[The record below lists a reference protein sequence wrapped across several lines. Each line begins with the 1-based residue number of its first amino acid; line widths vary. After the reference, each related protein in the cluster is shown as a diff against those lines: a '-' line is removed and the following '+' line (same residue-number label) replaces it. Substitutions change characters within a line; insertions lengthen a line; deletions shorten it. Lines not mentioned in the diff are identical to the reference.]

1 MSDIVDRL
9 AASLTGR
16 YEIERELGVGGMA
29 TVYVARD
36 LRHRR
41 QVALKVMR
49 PDLGGGLGAERFLR
63 EIELVAGLQH
73 PHIVPVFDS
82 GASGEGGAKLLW
94 YTMPLIEGESLRRR
108 LQRVGRLPI
117 DEAMTIAA
125 QVADALGY
133 AHGRGVVHRDIKP
146 ENILL
151 GGGHAM
157 VADFGIA
164 KAAARGPDSDASLT
178 QLGFV
183 VGTPNYMS
191 PEQAAGGEEID
202 ARSDQYSLGCTV
214 FEMLAGEPPFAGS
227 AGKSVVAQ
235 SLTAP
240 RPRVSERRPEVG
252 AALDPALQRAMAVDP
267 DARFPDMAAFA
278 AALKSGRGAAAA
290 RWIRRRAVLLGAF
303 IAAVAAGA
311 GAFIGTRFGR
321 HMVEPAAEN
330 LAVLPFTTSGPG
342 VAYLR
347 EGMVDLLSTN
357 LTGIGGIQAVDPRTV
372 LRDARRGDLD
382 AGGLDQALR
391 LGRRLGANSVVTG
404 SAVGTGDRVRL
415 AADFYS
421 IDGERLGR
429 AQVDG
434 PVDSMLTLV
443 DRLSLALLRDVWRSR
458 EPLPAVR
465 LASQTTD
472 SIAALRA
479 FLQGEQYY
487 RRLAF
492 DSAAQAYNRA
502 VEVDSTFALAHFR
515 RALTYG
521 WTGGY
526 GSAAS
531 LEASAAGTRFAKRL
545 MPRERRLLVGYR
557 LFDQGKP
564 AAVDSFHS
572 FVKQYPNDL
581 DGWYL
586 LGEALFHTREYTGA
600 SPDTISAAFDS
611 VVRGDSGLVPALIHP
626 IELTM
631 VTGDTARF
639 RRYLGVIE
647 RSAPERGRLWRTVSR
662 SVWGPLPADSA
673 LRSLRGHD
681 LGEVFSGLHGLYAN
695 QAATSDTILHRFRW
709 AVGASGFGRTAR
721 AEWLRE
727 TAKMYAGLG
736 QLDRARK
743 LADTLRTESPQ
754 DAPVVFGWPMAL
766 GLAPPDYDRRWL
778 DTAVAAVPAGSRRAY
793 AEAMLHLI
801 RGQTAEA
808 RRGLDAALSDRDSSV
823 SDQQRGQTIAE
834 QGYLMIQAGDSGS
847 GIRRMEEGILLAAR
861 PQFAGALGWDRFEL
875 ALAQAASGDADTR
888 REGIRR
894 LSNGF
899 LFEPMF
905 LPLSYLARGR
915 AYEAAGEPDSAAF
928 AYGRFIRL
936 WDNADP
942 PLQGRVEEAREA
954 LKRLTA
960 EPH

>member
-9 AASLTGR
+9 AASLAGR
-16 YEIERELGVGGMA
+16 YEIERELGAGGMA

-49 PDLGGGLGAERFLR
+49 PDLRGTLGAERFLR

-82 GASGEGGAKLLW
+82 GAEGAGGDKLLW
-94 YTMPLIEGESLRRR
+94 YTMPLVDGESLRRR
-108 LQRVGRLPI
+108 LQRERRLPI
-117 DEAMTIAA
+117 DEALTIAA
-125 QVADALGY
+125 QVADALAY

-164 KAAARGPDSDASLT
+164 KAAASDSDPDAPIT

-183 VGTPNYMS
+183 VGTPHYMS
-191 PEQAAGGEEID
+191 PEQASGGETID
-202 ARSDQYSLGCTV
+202 ARSDQYSLGCTI

-252 AALDPALQRAMAVDP
+252 ASLDPALQRAMAVDP
-267 DARFPDMAAFA
+267 EARFPDMAALA
-278 AALKSGRGAAAA
+278 AALKTGRGVAAT
-290 RWIRRRAVLLGAF
+290 RWVRRRAVLLGAF

-311 GAFIGTRFGR
+311 GAWIGTRFGR
-321 HMVEPAAEN
+321 HTVEPAAEN

-342 VAYLR
+342 VGYLR

-357 LTGIGGIQAVDPRTV
+357 LTGVGGIRAVDPRTV
-372 LRDARRGDLD
+372 LRDAPKSDHD
-382 AGGLDQALR
+382 AGGLDQAIR
-391 LGRRLGANSVVTG
+391 VGRRLGAGSVVLG

-434 PVDSMLTLV
+434 PVDSVLTLV

-492 DSAAQAYNRA
+492 DSAEQAYNRA

-531 LEASAAGTRFAKRL
+531 LEASAAGTRFAQRL
-545 MPRERRLLVGYR
+545 QPRERRLLVGYR

-572 FVKQYPNDL
+572 FLKEYPDDL

-600 SPDTISAAFDS
+600 APDTISAAFDR

-626 IELTM
+626 TELAL
-631 VTGDTARF
+631 VTGDSARF
-639 RRYLGVIE
+639 RRYVGVIE
-647 RSAPERGRLWRTVSR
+647 RSAPERGRMWRTVSR
-662 SVWGPLPADSA
+662 SVWGPPPADSA
-673 LRSLRGHD
+673 VRALRGHD
-681 LGEVFSGLHGLYAN
+681 VGELIVGLYGLYADP
-695 QAATSDTILHRFRW
+695 AASSDTILQRFRW
-709 AVGASGFGRTAR
+709 AIGAISPDQVSR
-721 AEWLRE
+721 AEALRE

-736 QLDRARK
+736 QLVRARA
-743 LADTLRTESPQ
+743 LSDTVRAESPK
-754 DAPVVFGWPMAL
+754 DAPTLLGWPMAL
-766 GLAPPDYDRRWL
+766 GLAPVDYDRGWL
-778 DTAVAAVPAGSRRAY
+778 DTVVTGIPTGARHDYAA
-793 AEAMLHLI
+793 AMLHLI
-801 RGQTAEA
+801 RGRPAEA
-808 RRGLDAALSDRDSSV
+808 RRGLDALLSAGDTLD
-823 SDQQRGQTIAE
+823 DQARGQAQAA
-834 QGYLMIQAGDSGS
+834 QGYLMILAGDSAA
-847 GIRRMEEGILLAAR
+847 GIRRMEEGIRLAAK
-861 PQFAGALGWDRFEL
+861 PGFAQALGWDRFEL
-875 ALAQAASGDADTR
+875 ALAQAGSGDDDTR
-888 REGIRR
+888 EAGIER
-894 LSNGF
+894 LSNAF
-899 LFEPMF
+899 IQESLVR
-905 LPLSYLARGR
+905 PLSYLALGR
-915 AYEAAGEPDSAAF
+915 AYEAAGRRDSAAF

-936 WDNADP
+936 WDKADP

-954 LKRLTA
+954 LKRLTG
-960 EPH
+960 EPR